1 MKLGLMSSHTNM
13 NVSPFAQIFFA
24 PNPFAQNAIRPGS
37 VRPPV
42 LNVQGLFVL
51 ILSIL
56 WPRIHV

>member
-1 MKLGLMSSHTNM
+1 MKLGLMSSHTIM
-13 NVSPFAQIFFA
+13 NVSPLAQIFFA
-24 PNPFAQNAIRPGS
+24 PEPVHPGS

-56 WPRIHV
+56 WPTIHV